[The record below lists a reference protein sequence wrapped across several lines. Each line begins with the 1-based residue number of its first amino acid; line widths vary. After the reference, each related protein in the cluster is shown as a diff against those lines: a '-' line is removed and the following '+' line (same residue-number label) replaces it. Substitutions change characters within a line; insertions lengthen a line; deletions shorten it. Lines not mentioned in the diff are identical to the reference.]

1 MLGELYE
8 RYLLPH
14 LLHQVMR
21 SRDLLPYR
29 QATLSSVRGRVL
41 EIGIGSGL
49 NLPLYPTSVEALVG
63 VEPSAE
69 LLKKA
74 VRAASGLAFPVQL
87 VAASAEALPFE
98 PQSFD
103 TVVSTWTF
111 CTIADPAAALR
122 EIQRVLKP
130 GGQLVFVEHGHSPE
144 PGVAA
149 WQDRL
154 DPYWCKLAGG
164 CHLNRDI
171 GALLKEAGFEVSRL
185 ACEYAKGLKP
195 MSYFYLGA
203 AQ

>member
-1 MLGELYE
+1 MCRPVDEPSRIALA
-8 RYLLPH
+8 RPPSLL
-14 LLHQVMR
+14 
-21 SRDLLPYR
+21 
-29 QATLSSVRGRVL
+29 
-41 EIGIGSGL
+41 E
-49 NLPLYPTSVEALVG
+49 LVG

-74 VRAASGLAFPVQL
+74 ARAARGLAFPVHL
-87 VAASAEALPFE
+87 VPASVEALPFDAE
-98 PQSFD
+98 SFD

-122 EIQRVLKP
+122 EIKRVLKP

-144 PGVAA
+144 PRVAA

-171 GALLKEAGFEVSRL
+171 GELLKAAGFELPRL

-195 MSYFYLGA
+195 MSYFYLGSA
-203 AQ
+203 H